1 MSQLLCNLS
10 SQLLFADRRFCRKY
24 YRRLTTRHCWLQ
36 STVVPSFAFCWQNF
50 LTPSE
55 DVWTILCDR
64 PDQQSRCAAL
74 LLHVRHMSFVRI
86 LVLLITSSM
95 FNRLIVEVLVGIYKR
110 RRNREKP
117 LARVDRF
124 LHKTTRASDLV
135 LFCVKSFPFSGLE
148 LTRLKTNELKF

>member
-1 MSQLLCNLS
+1 MFGRSCVSDLISNQGVPPYFYMSVSL
-10 SQLLFADRRFCRKY
+10 
-24 YRRLTTRHCWLQ
+24 
-36 STVVPSFAFCWQNF
+36 
-50 LTPSE
+50 
-55 DVWTILCDR
+55 
-64 PDQQSRCAAL
+64 
-74 LLHVRHMSFVRI
+74 VRI

-135 LFCVKSFPFSGLE
+135 LSCVKSFAFSGLE
-148 LTRLKTNELKF
+148 LD